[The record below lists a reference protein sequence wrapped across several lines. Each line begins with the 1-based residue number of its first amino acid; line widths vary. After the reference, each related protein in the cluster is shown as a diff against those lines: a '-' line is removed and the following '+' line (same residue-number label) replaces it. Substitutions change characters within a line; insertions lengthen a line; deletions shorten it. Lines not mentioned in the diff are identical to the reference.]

1 MAVID
6 DLVAAGFSVTQG
18 DAIVGVD
25 AGTATA
31 NDLVIQGV
39 WANTAAVLVADN
51 AGTATDDD
59 LARAGLSTPQISAVN
74 AAFAVT
80 P

>member
-1 MAVID
+1 MTVA
-6 DLVAAGFSVTQG
+6 LVAAGFSTTQAA
-18 DAIVGVD
+18 AIVGVD

-31 NDLVIQGV
+31 NDLVTQGI

-51 AGTATDDD
+51 AGTANDDD
-59 LARAGLSTPQISAVN
+59 LVRAGLSTPQVAAVN

-80 P
+80 S